1 MSAPRNLPRFRS
13 ALRRLLPGSKSA
25 WLRKSITGA
34 AENLSRRRQSATAAD
49 LYEAVRA
56 HHATKLSPYAL
67 EELCKALERDVASEL
82 VAAGGEA

>member
-1 MSAPRNLPRFRS
+1 MTAPRHLPRFRS

-49 LYEAVRA
+49 LLEAVRA
-56 HHATKLSPYAL
+56 QHTHRLTPYAL
-67 EELCKALERDVASEL
+67 DEIGKALDRDLAEAPL
-82 VAAGGEA
+82 AEGGAA